1 MSTPPYLVT
10 GVGSHL
16 KANPLLSCGIRARN
30 LSLVE
35 LFGTTNLHQRLTLV
49 RSWLKAAVVVST
61 LSPGNF
67 TTLMTELPSC
77 SPEAAERF
85 YADSRRFPPG
95 SYESHSLLWRRDEW
109 RQPNSAERCAT
120 MCIPP
125 AAVMSVNTPPAKRE
139 QQRNSLI
146 GNGFHIPSI
155 MILLRLLPHLL
166 QAKFVH
172 PTIDPG
178 DGVLQARFQ
187 GTVWEPGRL
196 DVWPHLLD
204 AADVVRLLPTCFAH
218 LAIPDELLS
227 QVHHRLA
234 HCRLSRL
241 QEFAVWQEM
250 RGEPFASLGPT
261 PIFGRDRTFI
271 YSGLSGQRYP
281 SSSSRGLDHL
291 LPPGLGVEAHMGSV
305 CYAPFTIQSQTLARG
320 RCLLH
325 GRSGDQMAGLPHPSC
340 SRTATYPSLCGPGVG
355 SLGGLVGDYA
365 LPQCCYGGCVQATS
379 FLCYT
384 LEVRSFRFFQ
394 TFTQTFWFWQKP
406 NIC

>member
-16 KANPLLSCGIRARN
+16 KVNPLLSCGIRARN
-30 LSLVE
+30 LSLWD
-35 LFGTTNLHQRLTLV
+35 HQ
-49 RSWLKAAVVVST
+49 
-61 LSPGNF
+61 F
-67 TTLMTELPSC
+67 TPTFDPSKVMAQGGRGGFHTFTREFYHPDDRVPSC

-155 MILLRLLPHLL
+155 MILLTLLPHLL

-178 DGVLQARFQ
+178 DGVLQARLQ

-204 AADVVRLLPTCFAH
+204 AADVVRLLPIRVSPT
-218 LAIPDELLS
+218 LLS
-227 QVHHRLA
+227 LMNSLCRCTIVLHTVASADYRSLRCGSRCVGNPLPPWGRHLSSDVTALSSIPACPANVILLPALVALITFYHQV
-234 HCRLSRL
+234 
-241 QEFAVWQEM
+241 
-250 RGEPFASLGPT
+250 
-261 PIFGRDRTFI
+261 
-271 YSGLSGQRYP
+271 SGLKHIWRNLLCS
-281 SSSSRGLDHL
+281 LHL
-291 LPPGLGVEAHMGSV
+291 SKPNLG
-305 CYAPFTIQSQTLARG
+305 
-320 RCLLH
+320 
-325 GRSGDQMAGLPHPSC
+325 
-340 SRTATYPSLCGPGVG
+340 
-355 SLGGLVGDYA
+355 
-365 LPQCCYGGCVQATS
+365 
-379 FLCYT
+379 
-384 LEVRSFRFFQ
+384 
-394 TFTQTFWFWQKP
+394 QKP
-406 NIC
+406 MSASWWKQ

>member
-1 MSTPPYLVT
+1 
-10 GVGSHL
+10 
-16 KANPLLSCGIRARN
+16 
-30 LSLVE
+30 
-35 LFGTTNLHQRLTLV
+35 
-49 RSWLKAAVVVST
+49 
-61 LSPGNF
+61 
-67 TTLMTELPSC
+67 
-77 SPEAAERF
+77 
-85 YADSRRFPPG
+85 
-95 SYESHSLLWRRDEW
+95 
-109 RQPNSAERCAT
+109 

-155 MILLRLLPHLL
+155 MILLTLLPHLL

-178 DGVLQARFQ
+178 DGVLQARLQ

-204 AADVVRLLPTCFAH
+204 ATDVVRLLPTCFAH
-218 LAIPDELLS
+218 LALPDELLS

-234 HCRLSRL
+234 HCRLKLSRL
-241 QEFAVWQEM
+241 QEFAVWQQM

-291 LPPGLGVEAHMGSV
+291 LPPGLGVEAHMTQSALLPSPFKAKPWPEADVCFMVEAVTKWQVYLIPRAAEQRRILRSV
-305 CYAPFTIQSQTLARG
+305 AQALIPLEDWLATMHSPSAAMQT
-320 RCLLH
+320 
-325 GRSGDQMAGLPHPSC
+325 
-340 SRTATYPSLCGPGVG
+340 
-355 SLGGLVGDYA
+355 
-365 LPQCCYGGCVQATS
+365 
-379 FLCYT
+379 
-384 LEVRSFRFFQ
+384 
-394 TFTQTFWFWQKP
+394 
-406 NIC
+406 